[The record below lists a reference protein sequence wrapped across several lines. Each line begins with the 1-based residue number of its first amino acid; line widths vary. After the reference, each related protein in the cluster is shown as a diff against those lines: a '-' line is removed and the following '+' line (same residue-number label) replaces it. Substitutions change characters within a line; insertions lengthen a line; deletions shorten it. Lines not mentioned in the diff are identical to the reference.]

1 MPKLRNAATDIAQFT
16 QWLGRKCRN
25 HNPLQE
31 LDLAPDAR
39 QKQPRIYKAK
49 GEGNVSVLAS
59 ADNVLLYET
68 ADRVFEITV
77 QEVSPKTHARK
88 KRLSVGS

>member
-25 HNPLQE
+25 HHPLQVTG
-31 LDLAPDAR
+31 PRAR
-39 QKQPRIYKAK
+39 RDSPACYKAK
-49 GEGNVSVLAS
+49 GFGEVSVLAS
-59 ADNVLLYET
+59 AGNVLLYEA

-77 QEVSPKTHARK
+77 REVPQKTAANPASDCNQLH
-88 KRLSVGS
+88 

>member
-25 HNPLQE
+25 HHPLQE

-39 QKQPRIYKAK
+39 QKQPRTYKAK
-49 GEGNVSVLAS
+49 GFGEVSVLAS
-59 ADNVLLYET
+59 ADNVLLYEA

-77 QEVSPKTHARK
+77 QEVSQKTHAWK
-88 KRLSVGS
+88 KRLAVGS

>member
-25 HNPLQE
+25 HHPLQE
-31 LDLAPDAR
+31 LDPAPDAR

-49 GEGNVSVLAS
+49 SFGNVSVLAS
-59 ADNVLLYET
+59 ADNVLLYEA

-77 QEVSPKTHARK
+77 QEVFQKTHARK

>member
-1 MPKLRNAATDIAQFT
+1 M
-16 QWLGRKCRN
+16 
-25 HNPLQE
+25 
-31 LDLAPDAR
+31 
-39 QKQPRIYKAK
+39 YKAK
-49 GEGNVSVLAS
+49 GFGNVTVLAS
-59 ADNVLLYET
+59 SDNVLRYEA

>member
-25 HNPLQE
+25 HHPLQE

-49 GEGNVSVLAS
+49 GLGEVSILAS

-77 QEVSPKTHARK
+77 QEVSPATHKRK
-88 KRLSVGS
+88 KRLPVGS

>member
-25 HNPLQE
+25 HHPLQE

-39 QKQPRIYKAK
+39 QKQPRMYKAK
-49 GEGNVSVLAS
+49 GCGDVSVLAS
-59 ADNVLLYET
+59 ADNVLLYEA

-77 QEVSPKTHARK
+77 QEVSQKTHARK
-88 KRLSVGS
+88 KRLPVGG

>member
-1 MPKLRNAATDIAQFT
+1 MPKLRNAATDIAQFV

-25 HNPLQE
+25 HHPLQE

-39 QKQPRIYKAK
+39 QKQPLRYKAK
-49 GEGNVSVLAS
+49 GCGNVSVLAA
-59 ADNVLLYET
+59 ADNVLLYEA

-77 QEVSPKTHARK
+77 QEVSQKTHARK
-88 KRLSVGS
+88 KRIAVGS

>member
-1 MPKLRNAATDIAQFT
+1 MPKLRNASTDVAQLV
-16 QWLGRKCRN
+16 QWLGCKCRN
-25 HNPLQE
+25 HHPLQE

-39 QKQPRIYKAK
+39 QKQPRMYKAK
-49 GEGNVSVLAS
+49 GFGNVSVLAS
-59 ADNVLLYET
+59 SDNVLLYEA

-77 QEVSPKTHARK
+77 QEVSQKTHARK

>member
-31 LDLAPDAR
+31 LDLAPDDR
-39 QKQPRIYKAK
+39 QKQPRMYKAK
-49 GEGNVSVLAS
+49 GFGEVSVLAS
-59 ADNVLLYET
+59 ADDVLLYEA